1 MARAGITVR
10 GMERATERD
19 RASTVPTNGC
29 GSEIAV
35 QRFSK
40 RNKQEIKKEIK
51 NV

>member
-1 MARAGITVR
+1 MARAEITAK

-29 GSEIAV
+29 GSEIAL

-40 RNKQEIKKEIK
+40 KNRQEIRKEIK